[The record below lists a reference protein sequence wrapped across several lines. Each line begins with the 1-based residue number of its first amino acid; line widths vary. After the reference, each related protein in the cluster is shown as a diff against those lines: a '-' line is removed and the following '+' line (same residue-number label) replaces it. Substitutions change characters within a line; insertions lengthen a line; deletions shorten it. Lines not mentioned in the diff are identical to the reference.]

1 MALLSLYPQWHEG
14 MESFTLQGN
23 RYLTGTLGNA
33 FLLQNAFCWY
43 WEVISEPST
52 PLGCL
57 LPSLAAQ
64 SWTPAGPSRV
74 TSSPHDTM
82 GKLRAEEG
90 IRTYTSQATVRMYS
104 GLHHCRSLCCLSLF
118 FCSLLRPGWRAVRL
132 QGDTKCV
139 WLKNRMCS

>member
-1 MALLSLYPQWHEG
+1 MAPLSLYPQWQEG

-33 FLLQNAFCWY
+33 FLLQSAFCWY

-57 LPSLAAQ
+57 LPCLEDRQ
-64 SWTPAGPSRV
+64 SWTPTGP
-74 TSSPHDTM
+74 SSPHNTM

-90 IRTYTSQATVRMYS
+90 IRIAFQATVRTYS
-104 GLHHCRSLCCLSLF
+104 GLYHCRSLCCFGLF
-118 FCSLLRPGWRAVRL
+118 FCSLLHPGWHAVRL

-139 WLKNRMCS
+139 